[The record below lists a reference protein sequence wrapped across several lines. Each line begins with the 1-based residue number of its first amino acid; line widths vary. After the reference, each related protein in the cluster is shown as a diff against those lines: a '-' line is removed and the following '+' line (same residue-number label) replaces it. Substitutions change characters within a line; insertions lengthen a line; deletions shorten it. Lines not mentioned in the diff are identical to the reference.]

1 MLLGFLYEPRFQ
13 SMAVKCAPERADVL
27 VYCQREELLHFH
39 REHLFWNV
47 EASPRTVALPLYIL
61 LG

>member
-1 MLLGFLYEPRFQ
+1 MLLGFLYEPGFQ

-39 REHLFWNV
+39 SEHLFGMWKQAQ
-47 EASPRTVALPLYIL
+47 EQWLCLYIYC
-61 LG
+61 